1 MNRRVCY
8 NQAAIF
14 ARIIPQ
20 TMDVFSAFRIKFASR
35 LRRMILRVLH
45 HKGFFTATRSTKK
58 CNARVFLFIY
68 LFKYIY
74 IYIYIYHYLFAYL
87 LLDYT
92 EQPLKKFCANSRSR
106 NSHY

>member
-1 MNRRVCY
+1 MLDGY
-8 NQAAIF
+8 F
-14 ARIIPQ
+14 Y
-20 TMDVFSAFRIKFASR
+20 
-35 LRRMILRVLH
+35 
-45 HKGFFTATRSTKK
+45 
-58 CNARVFLFIY
+58 LFIC
-68 LFKYIY
+68 LNIYIY